1 MRLTWILLAV
11 LVLLIAVGALAAA
24 RRPSGTRAAAEPRTQ
39 PARLESHVRT
49 LVGSFGPRDEEHPE
63 NLERVAAWIRGE
75 LERAGGT
82 VADQPFQVGG
92 ATYRNVSAL
101 FGPDTRDRI
110 VVGAH
115 YDTAGPLPGADDNA
129 SGVAGLLELARLL
142 GTSTLKKRVELV
154 AYPLEEPP
162 YFASGEMGSAFH
174 ARALKAQGVRVRA
187 MICLEMIGYFSDA
200 PGSQEFPVAALRA
213 VYPSTGNFILVTGKP
228 GQGGLVRRVTK
239 RMRRGAAPLDVRSIV
254 APASLP
260 GVDFSDHRNYWAQ
273 GWDAVMVTDTAFYR
287 NPSYHTARDTP
298 EKLDYGRMARV
309 VDGVHAAVLAEAD

>member
-1 MRLTWILLAV
+1 MRPTWILPAV

-24 RRPSGTRAAAEPRTQ
+24 RRPSGTKAAAEPRTQ
-39 PARLESHVRT
+39 PERLESHVRT

-63 NLERVAAWIRGE
+63 NLERVAAWIHGE
-75 LERAGGT
+75 LERAGGMVT
-82 VADQPFQVGG
+82 DQPFQVGG

-101 FGPDTRDRI
+101 FGPDTRERI

-142 GTSTLKKRVELV
+142 GTSALKKRVELV

-162 YFASGEMGSAFH
+162 YFASAEMGSAFH
-174 ARALKAQGVRVRA
+174 ARALKAQGVKVRA
-187 MICLEMIGYFSDA
+187 MICLEMIGFFSDA
-200 PGSQEFPVAALRA
+200 PESQDFPVGALRA
-213 VYPSTGNFILVTGKP
+213 VYPSMGNFIVVTGKP
-228 GQGGLVRRVTK
+228 GQGGLVRRVTR
-239 RMRRGAAPLDVRSIV
+239 RMRRAAAPLDVRSIV

-260 GVDFSDHRNYWAQ
+260 GVDFSDHRNYWAE
-273 GWDAVMVTDTAFYR
+273 GWDAVMITDTAFYR

-298 EKLDYGRMARV
+298 EKLDYERMARV

>member
-1 MRLTWILLAV
+1 MTWILLAL

-24 RRPSGTRAAAEPRTQ
+24 RWPSGTRAAAEPRSQ

-49 LVGSFGPRDEEHPE
+49 LAGSFGPRDEEHPQ
-63 NLERVAAWIRGE
+63 NLERVAVWIRGE
-75 LERAGGT
+75 LERAAGT
-82 VADQPFQVGG
+82 VTEQPFQVGG

-101 FGPDTRDRI
+101 FGPDTRERI

-142 GTSTLKKRVELV
+142 GESPLKKRVELV

-162 YFASGEMGSAFH
+162 YFASSQMGSAFH
-174 ARALKAQGVRVRA
+174 ARALKAQGVKVRA
-187 MICLEMIGYFSDA
+187 MICLEMIGFFSDA
-200 PGSQEFPVAALRA
+200 PESQDFPVGALRA
-213 VYPSTGNFILVTGKP
+213 VYPSTANFILVTGKP

-239 RMRRGAAPLDVRSIV
+239 RMRQGAAPLDVRSIV

-260 GVDFSDHRNYWAQ
+260 GVDFSDHRNYWAE
-273 GWDAVMVTDTAFYR
+273 GWEAVMVTDTAFYR
-287 NPSYHTARDTP
+287 NPNYHTARDTP
-298 EKLDYGRMARV
+298 ETLDYGRMARV

>member
-1 MRLTWILLAV
+1 MRLTWILLVV
-11 LVLLIAVGALAAA
+11 LVLLIAVAALAAA
-24 RRPSGTRAAAEPRTQ
+24 RRPSGKRAAAEPRTQ
-39 PARLESHVRT
+39 PARLEAHVRT
-49 LVGSFGPRDEEHPE
+49 LVESFGSRDEGHPE
-63 NLERVAAWIRGE
+63 NLERVAAWIHGE

-82 VADQPFQVGG
+82 VTDQPFQVRG

-115 YDTAGPLPGADDNA
+115 YDTAGALPGADDNA

-142 GTSTLKKRVELV
+142 GTSALKKRVELV

-162 YFASGEMGSAFH
+162 YFASAEMGSAFH
-174 ARALKAQGVRVRA
+174 ARALKAQGVKVRA

-200 PGSQEFPVAALRA
+200 PESQEFPVAALRA

-228 GQGGLVRRVTK
+228 GQGGLVRRVTR
-239 RMRRGAAPLDVRSIV
+239 RMRRAAAPLDVRSIV

-287 NPSYHTARDTP
+287 NPNYHTARDTP
-298 EKLDYGRMARV
+298 EKLDYGRMGRV
-309 VDGVHAAVLAEAD
+309 VDGVHAAVLAEAN